1 MKEKIVEWIEAV
13 KHIKTN
19 ISDWDIESITLTKEE
34 LDTQLLP
41 KNHMDQIPSVLV
53 VNYYYCDVNGRSLLV
68 YSLPMIDQNTY
79 LLGLII
85 QNKLEHHTTVTLDS
99 MEDNS

>member
-13 KHIKTN
+13 TRIKTN
-19 ISDWDIESITLTKEE
+19 LSDWDIESITLTKEE
-34 LDTQLLP
+34 LDTQLIP
-41 KNHMDQIPSVLV
+41 KNHMARIPSALV
-53 VNYYYCDVNGRSLLV
+53 VNFYYCDVNGSSLLV
-68 YSLPMIDQNTY
+68 YSLPMINQNMY

-85 QNKLEHHTTVTLDS
+85 QNKLEHHTIVTLDS